1 MTVFRSPV
9 FSDCTTTCAVSHRV
23 EGSDALDASVNS
35 RWSPS
40 GSICGPWA
48 TSPFLTLTTASGLP
62 PAAGTRMMPPAP
74 WPKKIQSRSQAMSKG
89 FVAGAM
95 VTAAPPLTAIL
106 MIEPEE
112 VSIDIQNAID

>member
-1 MTVFRSPV
+1 
-9 FSDCTTTCAVSHRV
+9 
-23 EGSDALDASVNS
+23 
-35 RWSPS
+35 
-40 GSICGPWA
+40 
-48 TSPFLTLTTASGLP
+48 
-62 PAAGTRMMPPAP
+62 
-74 WPKKIQSRSQAMSKG
+74 MSKG